1 MPIGVFAF
9 WTDERGRI
17 MATRLTIAPSERA
30 ILWRQGR
37 FAGILEPGVRW
48 IVQPFACIAVQLYD
62 LRVPEF
68 EHPRVD
74 ELLTQ
79 ARATMERHFH
89 IVELGEREMGVV
101 YKNGVLAGVL
111 APGKR
116 QLYWKGPTEIR
127 VQKVPARRTS
137 GTASEEAQSLVFL

>member
-1 MPIGVFAF
+1 M
-9 WTDERGRI
+9 
-17 MATRLTIAPSERA
+17 
-30 ILWRQGR
+30 
-37 FAGILEPGVRW
+37 GILEPGVRW
-48 IVQPFACIAVQLYD
+48 VVQPFASVAVQLYD
-62 LRVPEF
+62 TRVPEF

-101 YKNGVLAGVL
+101 YKNGTLAGVL

-127 VQKVPARRTS
+127 VQKVRARQAS
-137 GTASEEAQSLVFL
+137 GPASEEAQSLVFL

>member
-1 MPIGVFAF
+1 
-9 WTDERGRI
+9 
-17 MATRLTIAPSERA
+17 MATRLTIAQSERA
-30 ILWRQGR
+30 LVWRQGR

-48 IVQPFACIAVQLYD
+48 VMQPFASIAVQLYD
-62 LRVPEF
+62 LSVPEF
-68 EHPRVD
+68 EHPRLD

-101 YKNGVLAGVL
+101 YKNGVLAGGL

>member
-1 MPIGVFAF
+1 
-9 WTDERGRI
+9 
-17 MATRLTIAPSERA
+17 MATRLTIAQSERA
-30 ILWRQGR
+30 LLWRQGR

-48 IVQPFACIAVQLYD
+48 VVQPFASIAVQLYD

-68 EHPRVD
+68 DHPRVD

-89 IVELGEREMGVV
+89 IVELGAREMGVV

-137 GTASEEAQSLVFL
+137 GPASGEAQSLVFL

>member
-1 MPIGVFAF
+1 
-9 WTDERGRI
+9 
-17 MATRLTIAPSERA
+17 MATRLTIAQSERA

-48 IVQPFACIAVQLYD
+48 VVQPFASIAVQLYD
-62 LRVPEF
+62 TRVPEF

-74 ELLTQ
+74 EMLTQ

-101 YKNGVLAGVL
+101 YKNGTLAGVL

-127 VQKVPARRTS
+127 VQKVRARHAS
-137 GTASEEAQSLVFL
+137 GPASEEAQSLAFL